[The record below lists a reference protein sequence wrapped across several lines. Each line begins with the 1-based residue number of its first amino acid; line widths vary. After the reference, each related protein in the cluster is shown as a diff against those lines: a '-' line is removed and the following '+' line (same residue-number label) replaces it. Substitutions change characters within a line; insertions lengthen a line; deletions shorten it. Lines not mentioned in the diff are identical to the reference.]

1 MIPTHKKLN
10 QLRDKDMKVRQET
23 EKEES
28 SLKPEILTDL
38 PVAEEQA
45 HAAKGGAVVVEY
57 EILECRFRDS
67 TAK

>member
-1 MIPTHKKLN
+1 
-10 QLRDKDMKVRQET
+10 MKVRQET

-28 SLKPEILTDL
+28 ILKAESLTDL

-45 HAAKGGAVVVEY
+45 RETKGGVVVPEY

-67 TAK
+67 VAK

>member
-1 MIPTHKKLN
+1 
-10 QLRDKDMKVRQET
+10 MKVRKET
-23 EKEES
+23 QKEEG

-38 PVAEEQA
+38 LVAEEQA
-45 HAAKGGAVVVEY
+45 HETKGGAVVNDY